1 MSAEAAGTKPRTI
14 ARTASPVRGR
24 IAATIRNAAR
34 ERKPSASL
42 DRARRAREARH
53 VPVEGDL
60 LVIGS
65 GIAGLTCALECARHA
80 RVVLVTK
87 DRLPESSSQYAQG
100 GIASVWSPEDSFESH
115 IDDTLAAG
123 AGLCRREVVETVVR
137 EGPAGV
143 RRLIALGANFDLRGD
158 PEDREYDL
166 GQEGGHSRR
175 RILHALDATG
185 HEIIR
190 ALTEAVRG
198 EPSITVHEN
207 ALAVDLLVDRDGA
220 NPACWGAYVLDR
232 DTRRVHRFL
241 ARATFLCSG
250 GAGKVYLYTSNPDV
264 ATGDGV
270 AMAYRAGAP
279 VANME
284 FFQFHPTC
292 LYHPQA
298 KSFLLTE
305 ALRGEGAILRRPDG
319 EPFMT
324 RYDPRAELAPR
335 DIVGRAIDNEMKVHG
350 FDCVLLDISHRD
362 PDFVRGRFPTVY
374 ETCRCFGIDMTR
386 QPIPVVPAAHY
397 ACGGVVADLD
407 GATALDRLYACG
419 EVACTGLHGANRLAS
434 NSLLEALVFAH
445 RAARHA
451 CARLGE
457 DRRRWPDIRP
467 WDPGHATDS
476 DESVVVTQNWDEIR
490 RFMWNYVGIVR
501 SDRRLARA
509 RTRIALLQ
517 DEIRAYYRDVL
528 LTSDLVELRNI
539 ATVAELIIASAS
551 HRQESRGLHYTIDH
565 PQADPSCAHDTVVRR
580 RDGAG
585 VEVLAPPRR
594 VS

>member
-1 MSAEAAGTKPRTI
+1 
-14 ARTASPVRGR
+14 
-24 IAATIRNAAR
+24 
-34 ERKPSASL
+34 
-42 DRARRAREARH
+42 
-53 VPVEGDL
+53 VPVESDF
-60 LVIGS
+60 LVLGS
-65 GIAGLTCALECARHA
+65 GIAGLTAALECARTG

-87 DRLPESSSQYAQG
+87 DRLPESSSRYAQG

-115 IDDTLAAG
+115 IEDTLIAG
-123 AGLCRREVVETVVR
+123 DGLCHRDVVEIVVR
-137 EGPAGV
+137 EGPDRV
-143 RRLIALGANFDLRGD
+143 RDLIALGTNFDLRGD

-166 GQEGGHSRR
+166 GREGGHSKR

-185 HEIIR
+185 REVIR
-190 ALTEAVRG
+190 ALTEVVRATPNI
-198 EPSITVHEN
+198 EIREN
-207 ALAVDLLVDRDGA
+207 HLAVDLLLERG
-220 NPACWGAYVLDR
+220 PRSTCWGAYVLDR
-232 DTRRVHRFL
+232 DTRVVHRFI
-241 ARATFLCSG
+241 ARATFLATG

-298 KSFLLTE
+298 KSFLVTE

-319 EPFMT
+319 DPFMT

-335 DIVGRAIDNEMKVHG
+335 DIVARAIDNEMKVHG
-350 FDCVLLDISHRD
+350 FECVYLDISQRD
-362 PDFVRGRFPTVY
+362 PAFVRARFPTVHQ
-374 ETCRCFGIDMTR
+374 TCLGFGIDLTR

-397 ACGGVVADLD
+397 LCGGVVADAH
-407 GATALDRLYACG
+407 GATTLDRLYACG

-445 RAARHA
+445 RAALHA
-451 CARLGE
+451 CARVRE
-457 DRRRWPDIRP
+457 DRRPAPPVRP
-467 WDPGHATDS
+467 WDPGQAVDS

-501 SDRRLARA
+501 SERRLARA
-509 RTRIALLQ
+509 RTRIGILQ
-517 DEIRAYYRDVL
+517 REIHEYYRDFL

-539 ATVAELIIASAS
+539 ATVAQLIIACAS
-551 HRQESRGLHYTIDH
+551 SRKESRGLHYTIDH
-565 PQADPSCAHDTVVRR
+565 PHSDPAWARDTVLRR
-580 RDGAG
+580 TDGETSVVQLPG
-585 VEVLAPPRR
+585 R
-594 VS
+594 S

>member
-1 MSAEAAGTKPRTI
+1 
-14 ARTASPVRGR
+14 
-24 IAATIRNAAR
+24 
-34 ERKPSASL
+34 
-42 DRARRAREARH
+42 
-53 VPVEGDL
+53 VPVESDL

-65 GIAGLTCALECARHA
+65 GIAGLTCALECAGRAH
-80 RVVLVTK
+80 VVLVTK

-115 IDDTLAAG
+115 IDDTIAAG
-123 AGLCRREVVETVVR
+123 AGLCRRDVGETVVR

-158 PEDREYDL
+158 PEEQEYDL

-190 ALTEAVRG
+190 ALTEAVRAA
-198 EPSITVHEN
+198 PNITIHEN
-207 ALAVDLLVDRDGA
+207 ALAVDLLVDREG
-220 NPACWGAYVLDR
+220 PVPVCWGAYVLDR
-232 DTRRVHRFL
+232 DSRQVRRFV
-241 ARATFLCSG
+241 ARATLLCSG
-250 GAGKVYLYTSNPDV
+250 GAGKIYLYTSNPDV

-292 LYHPQA
+292 LYHPAA

-319 EPFMT
+319 EPFMA
-324 RYDPRAELAPR
+324 RYHERAELAPR
-335 DIVGRAIDNEMKVHG
+335 DIVARAIDNEMKVHG
-350 FDCVLLDISHRD
+350 FECVYLDISHRD
-362 PDFVRGRFPTVY
+362 ADWVRRRFPTVY
-374 ETCRCFGIDMTR
+374 ERCLRFGFDLTR
-386 QPIPVVPAAHY
+386 EPVPVVPAAHY
-397 ACGGVVADLD
+397 SCGGVVTDLH
-407 GATALDRLYACG
+407 ARTAIERLYAAG

-434 NSLLEALVFAH
+434 NSLLEALVFAR
-445 RAARHA
+445 RAAA
-451 CARLGE
+451 DALE
-457 DRRRWPDIRP
+457 MLATDRRRPSAIRP
-467 WDPGHATDS
+467 WDPGRATDS

-509 RTRIALLQ
+509 RQRIALLQ
-517 DEIRAYYRDVL
+517 EEIRGYYWDFL
-528 LTSDLVELRNI
+528 LTSDLAELRNI
-539 ATVAELIIASAS
+539 ATVAELIIACAAS
-551 HRQESRGLHYTIDH
+551 RHESRGLHYTIDH
-565 PQADPSCAHDTVVRR
+565 PRTDPAWAHDTVVRR
-580 RDGAG
+580 CDG
-585 VEVLAPPRR
+585 EPPDVVRQPA
-594 VS
+594 